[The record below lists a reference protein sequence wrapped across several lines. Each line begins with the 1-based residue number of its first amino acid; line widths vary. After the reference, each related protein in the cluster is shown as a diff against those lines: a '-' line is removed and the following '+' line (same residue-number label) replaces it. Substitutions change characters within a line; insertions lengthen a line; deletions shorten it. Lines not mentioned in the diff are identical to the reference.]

1 MIVGLTGGIAS
12 GKSTVSSL
20 FKEFGIK
27 IVDADLTAKKI
38 SERAEVIDEIV
49 KVFGREILSDEG
61 NIDRAKL
68 KEIVFSDK
76 SKLSQLNGIIHPK
89 VREEFKKIKENASK
103 NDIIIFD
110 VPLLFETGMDK
121 ICDTVVLVYVNRE
134 MQIKRMLERD
144 GISRELAEKIID
156 AQMSLEEKINKSEI
170 HIENNGTLD
179 ELREKVKDVY
189 KVLKGE

>member
-38 SERAEVIDEIV
+38 SERAEVIDEVV

-76 SKLSQLNGIIHPK
+76 NKLSQLNGIIHPK

-134 MQIKRMLERD
+134 LQIKRMLERD

>member
-134 MQIKRMLERD
+134 LQIKRMLERD